1 MFREKVK
8 ILMDDFG
15 IKQEA
20 IIALIKSNRNSFG
33 KKMKDNTFTEK
44 DKMLILEKYGSLL

>member
-8 ILMDDFG
+8 ILMEDFG

-20 IIALIKSNRNSFG
+20 IIALINSNRNTFG
-33 KKMKDNTFTEK
+33 RKMKDNTFTQEEQK
-44 DKMLILEKYGSLL
+44 KIMERYGSLL